1 MIDSLAIPESQ
12 KYNLRMAAHSVE
24 NAGIK
29 EGYKIGF
36 TAGVKEGRELEAMK
50 HLPHNQPEF
59 INRVI
64 TPERW
69 ERIRPNVVLED
80 HINETLNQNR

>member
-1 MIDSLAIPESQ
+1 MNKLNDLCEMIDNLDIPESQ
-12 KYNLRMAAHSVE
+12 KFNMRMAAASVE
-24 NAGIK
+24 NAGMIQ
-29 EGYKIGF
+29 GYKIGF
-36 TAGVKEGRELEAMK
+36 TAGIKEGRELEAMK

-69 ERIRPNVVLED
+69 SSLKK
-80 HINETLNQNR
+80 